1 MKPLRRGMTRNSV
14 LIAIAVVALLAA
26 GLLFIRPMASK
37 SDAPTDQYV
46 SFICQ
51 NCKEHFRMN
60 YREFEVAFDKHRY
73 AGSPDGRTM
82 LFKCPKCGQMKAARA
97 DDLPPAKPK

>member
-1 MKPLRRGMTRNSV
+1 MTTRNVV
-14 LIAIAVVALLAA
+14 LLTIALVILVAA
-26 GLLFIRPMASK
+26 GFIFIRPIVQK
-37 SDAPTDQYV
+37 SDAPTDQYL

-60 YREFEVAFDKHRY
+60 YREFEIAFEQKREFTY
-73 AGSPDGRTM
+73 APDGRTM

-97 DDLPPAKPK
+97 DDTPAAKPKP